1 MCIDYNHLIGT
12 LLEFISNSWESVK
25 VVKGS
30 NTVWRNYCCGEI
42 EVIGCYIILN
52 GREYT
57 VEYNIFDCEVSL
69 STESGI
75 VRYINDYSF
84 DYQIKIYNAI
94 YRQVMKRYFVESD
107 YGIVA
112 LWAFDKT
119 TIRKNYSS
127 KIYNI
132 VEVPN
137 KKTKN

>member
-1 MCIDYNHLIGT
+1 MRIDYNHLIGT

-84 DYQIKIYNAI
+84 IYQMKIYNAF
-94 YRQVMKRYFVESD
+94 YEQVIFPLLRANNFQSH
-107 YGIVA
+107 G
-112 LWAFDKT
+112 
-119 TIRKNYSS
+119 
-127 KIYNI
+127 
-132 VEVPN
+132 
-137 KKTKN
+137 